1 LVEHRTPNPGAGG
14 SNPSWPAIEQN
25 FAQELVRIGSKKE
38 TFSLS
43 VNWKDGLNMAAKKGE
58 RSSKNKAVAADQPA
72 SQKISP
78 ARIKEFSGEVKSE
91 FKKIVWPDKKV
102 TIGSTGVV
110 LVLVFLVSVYLGAV
124 DLFIG
129 KLVSYI
135 LK

>member
-1 LVEHRTPNPGAGG
+1 
-14 SNPSWPAIEQN
+14 
-25 FAQELVRIGSKKE
+25 
-38 TFSLS
+38 
-43 VNWKDGLNMAAKKGE
+43 MAAKKGE
-58 RSSKNKAVAADQPA
+58 RSTKNKPVAVEQQAA
-72 SQKISP
+72 QKISP
-78 ARIKEFSGEVKSE
+78 ARIKEFAGEVKSE

-135 LK
+135 LR

>member
-1 LVEHRTPNPGAGG
+1 
-14 SNPSWPAIEQN
+14 
-25 FAQELVRIGSKKE
+25 
-38 TFSLS
+38 
-43 VNWKDGLNMAAKKGE
+43 MAAKKGD

-72 SQKISP
+72 AQKFSL
-78 ARIKEFSGEVKSE
+78 ARIKEFTGEVKSE

-102 TIGSTGVV
+102 TMGSTGVV
-110 LVLVFLVSVYLGAV
+110 IILVFLVSVYLGAV

>member
-1 LVEHRTPNPGAGG
+1 
-14 SNPSWPAIEQN
+14 
-25 FAQELVRIGSKKE
+25 
-38 TFSLS
+38 
-43 VNWKDGLNMAAKKGE
+43 MAAKKGE
-58 RSSKNKAVAADQPA
+58 RSSKNKQVASEQSSAK
-72 SQKISP
+72 SYSL
-78 ARIKEFSGEVKSE
+78 ARAKEFAAEVKSE

-102 TIGSTGVV
+102 TMSSTGVV

>member
-1 LVEHRTPNPGAGG
+1 
-14 SNPSWPAIEQN
+14 
-25 FAQELVRIGSKKE
+25 
-38 TFSLS
+38 
-43 VNWKDGLNMAAKKGE
+43 MAAKKGE
-58 RSSKNKAVAADQPA
+58 RSSKNKQVATDQPVVK
-72 SQKISP
+72 SFSLS
-78 ARIKEFSGEVKSE
+78 RVKEFVAEVKSE

-102 TIGSTGVV
+102 TLGSTGVV